1 MSAHPLPLTEKGQ
14 PQELYLRRA
23 RRNGRA
29 IATFRALDHGDACVV
44 EVLIGDHDGVEPSEA
59 RSYRFGDAREA
70 TAFVSEAVE
79 ALMYLGCDI
88 RAE

>member
-1 MSAHPLPLTEKGQ
+1 MTPTPLPLNDDAQ

-23 RRNGRA
+23 RRNGRSLLS
-29 IATFRALDHGDACVV
+29 FRALDYGHVCVV
-44 EVLIGDHDGVEPSEA
+44 EVALGDNEAVEEGGA
-59 RSYRFGDAREA
+59 RSYRFDTSQGA

-79 ALMYLGCDI
+79 ALMYLGCEI